1 MCESA
6 VSRDA
11 SSFGRGGRGG
21 EAAEV
26 EVHLVVFAEV
36 VEEREVFDGDGVAV
50 ALEEHRGVARKQ
62 IREVRAASG
71 ETDAAARARDAR
83 RDAEV
88 VDAGESVEEPLGVG
102 YLARGGGAGRLERA
116 PHD

>member
-1 MCESA
+1 MCQSA

-21 EAAEV
+21 EAA
-26 EVHLVVFAEV
+26 
-36 VEEREVFDGDGVAV
+36 VFDGDGVAV

-71 ETDAAARARDAR
+71 ETDATARARDAR

-88 VDAGESVEEPLGVG
+88 VDAGEGVEEPLGVG